1 MSARDLLSTDWNVK
15 TDWHGNELGTTVE
28 IRADDPSGWEDP
40 YFIVLTLPEAK
51 DFLRELQANITRAEK
66 YANDH
71 FNGTYTNFEKTREN

>member
-1 MSARDLLSTDWNVK
+1 MSDRDLLSTDWSVK
-15 TDWHGNELGTTVE
+15 TDWKGNEVGTTVE

-40 YFIVLTLPEAK
+40 YYIVLTLSEAK
-51 DFLRELQANITRAEK
+51 DFLRELQADIIRAEK